1 MYRVRG
7 GQLQVFLAHPG
18 GPFFQNKDEGFWTI
32 PKGEPDPGE
41 DFLDAAVREFTEETS
56 LKPTEPYLELTPVKQ
71 KGDKTVHAWA
81 FEGAS
86 LPVTFISN
94 TFVME
99 WPPKSG
105 TMMEILEIDKAE
117 FFDWETAKRKINPAQ
132 AAFIDELE
140 HLLTRTSE

>member
-1 MYRVRG
+1 MYRVRD

-18 GPFFQNKDEGFWTI
+18 GPFFQNKDEGVWTI

-41 DFLDAAVREFTEETS
+41 DFLDAAVREFTEETN
-56 LKPTEPYLELTPVKQ
+56 LKPTGPYLELTPVKQ
-71 KGDKTVHAWA
+71 KGGKTVHAWA
-81 FEGAS
+81 FEEAS
-86 LPVTFISN
+86 LPVTLISN

-105 TMMEILEIDKAE
+105 TMVEFPEIDKVE
-117 FFDWETAKRKINPAQ
+117 FFDGETAKRKINPAQ

-140 HLLTRTSE
+140 QILTRASE

>member
-1 MYRVRG
+1 MYRVRD

-18 GPFFQNKDEGFWTI
+18 GPFFQNKDEGVWTI

-41 DFLDAAVREFTEETS
+41 DFLDAAVREFTEETN
-56 LKPTEPYLELTPVKQ
+56 LKPTGPYLELTPVKQ
-71 KGDKTVHAWA
+71 KGGKTVHTWA

-86 LPVTFISN
+86 LPVTLISN

-105 TMMEILEIDKAE
+105 TMMEFPEIDKAE
-117 FFDWETAKRKINPAQ
+117 FFDGETAKRKINPAQ

-140 HLLTRTSE
+140 QILTRASE